1 MASVDDARE
10 WLPKRFT
17 NTVIDFDSVLDGSN
31 FTATVRSN
39 FSTGEEARRWVDEF
53 GQLTRTNWRVRST
66 YPNAARVAFRQDFV
80 CQHAD
85 FNKGAGNKV
94 SKKCGC
100 KAKLSVSIKIVTKD
114 TRYKDSFVK
123 VGVCLI

>member
-31 FTATVRSN
+31 FTASVRSN

-66 YPNAARVAFRQDFV
+66 YPGHAKNCRRGGRRQ
-80 CQHAD
+80 
-85 FNKGAGNKV
+85 NG
-94 SKKCGC
+94 
-100 KAKLSVSIKIVTKD
+100 
-114 TRYKDSFVK
+114 
-123 VGVCLI
+123 VGPT